1 MCASTVVHSE
11 SFWLRGGFK
20 TTSMFSKL
28 TVKTSRIFCHSVLLR
43 FKSKFFGVFFVSLL
57 KCILQQHPTWLS
69 DIPPL
74 TTLKLSMATLLS
86 FTVPSL
92 WLSTGGKLLS
102 LIIVHTLKKVRSYY
116 LCQSNRNKWKEGSLA
131 CQRACETSNPP
142 SASATELASL
152 TTN

>member
-1 MCASTVVHSE
+1 MCASTVVHSDWGGVSKPPQCFLSSPSKPAGSSATAFCYTLNP
-11 SFWLRGGFK
+11 SFLGF
-20 TTSMFSKL
+20 
-28 TVKTSRIFCHSVLLR
+28 
-43 FKSKFFGVFFVSLL
+43 FFVSLL

-92 WLSTGGKLLS
+92 WLSIGGKLLS